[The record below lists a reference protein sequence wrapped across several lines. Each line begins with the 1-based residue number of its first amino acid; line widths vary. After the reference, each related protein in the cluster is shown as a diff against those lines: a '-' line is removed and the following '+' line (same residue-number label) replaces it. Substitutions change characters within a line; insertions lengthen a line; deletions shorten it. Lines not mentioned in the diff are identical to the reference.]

1 MLLVQLHE
9 LLLIKKMMDLP
20 FVKIL
25 LSLSGWKIHF
35 KKVLWLSAGRY
46 PCPPRKP
53 SGTAAFRLPFFLSF
67 KENDGPTICEDFT
80 LIHFKK
86 ILWYSRW
93 VPFSTER
100 SSILISRAPSCLEF
114 LIYPHV
120 MYYCLNFIN
129 NQVELQ
135 QNG

>member
-1 MLLVQLHE
+1 MLLVQLRE

-25 LSLSGWKIHF
+25 LSLSSWKIHF

-46 PCPPRKP
+46 PGPPRKP
-53 SGTAAFRLPFFLSF
+53 SGTAAFRLSF
-67 KENDGPTICEDFT
+67 KENDGPGICEDST

-100 SSILISRAPSCLEF
+100 SRVLISRAPSCLEF
-114 LIYPHV
+114 LISPHV

-129 NQVELQ
+129 NPVELQ